1 MGTGLE
7 TLRLHDP
14 FRVVATTLLEMIVE
28 SWVTIRG
35 FSFAGAWPGGAV
47 QTKDQNKKT
56 LKHSKGIRKALFTSK
71 TEFTTC
77 I

>member
-47 QTKDQNKKT
+47 QRTKKK
-56 LKHSKGIRKALFTSK
+56 KH
-71 TEFTTC
+71 
-77 I
+77 